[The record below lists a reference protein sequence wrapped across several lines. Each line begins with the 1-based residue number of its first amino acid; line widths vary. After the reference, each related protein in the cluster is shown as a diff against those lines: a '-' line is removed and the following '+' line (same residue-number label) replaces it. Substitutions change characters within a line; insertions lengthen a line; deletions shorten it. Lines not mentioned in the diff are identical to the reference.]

1 MGSGTVAQ
9 SQARSARMR
18 PIWILAALLLA
29 AATESVAQS
38 ATVAPVSGRADQ
50 VDPPATLVL
59 AGREVIEFRATVF
72 GYSPADRVA
81 GAGERAREA
90 YGRNPGLALTV
101 VVTSEGARVLADG
114 RTLFTV
120 VPGDV
125 DALVGETPEAR
136 AEKAVKQMEKVLE
149 NLRERGDP
157 RALGVGL
164 GQALAATLAWLLL
177 LRALMWL
184 DRWAGRRFAR
194 VVDGQAHHFRLFG
207 VDTVDPGFLRGF
219 ARRLVRMVAWVTA
232 ALLSYLWLD
241 LVLLLIPHTRPWG
254 EGLHGLLINVIS
266 TIGGG
271 VLDSLPGLA
280 FVAVIVVLARFVS
293 GAGRAFF
300 ARVRD
305 QGRSIG
311 WLDRDTAN
319 PTAAI
324 FSLVVWLFAL
334 AMAYPYLPGSDSEA
348 FKGLSVLVGLMV
360 SIGASGTV
368 GQATSGL
375 MLMYTRA
382 FRVGE
387 FVRIQ
392 DVEGTV
398 KEIGLFA
405 TRIRTG
411 MGEEVMLPNSV
422 VLGNSSRN
430 YSRAVPGAGFVL
442 DTVVTIGY
450 DTPWRQVVAM
460 LTEAA
465 SRVDAIADKPAP
477 RVMQTALSDFYV
489 EYRLIAYAKAQAPLP
504 RAEALDQIHAN
515 IQDVFN
521 EHGVQIMSP
530 HYLGDPAAAKV
541 VAKADWYAAPATPPP
556 ASL

>member
-1 MGSGTVAQ
+1 
-9 SQARSARMR
+9 MR
-18 PIWILAALLLA
+18 PIWIAVALLLLSISPRAGASPA
-29 AATESVAQS
+29 APS
-38 ATVAPVSGRADQ
+38 ALTAGVG
-50 VDPPATLVL
+50 DPPATLVI
-59 AGREVIEFRATVF
+59 AGRDVVEFRATVF
-72 GYSPADRVA
+72 GYSPAERAA
-81 GAGERAREA
+81 GANRRVQEA
-90 YGRNPGLALTV
+90 YRRNLGLELTV
-101 VVTSEGARVLADG
+101 VAVPEGARVLADG
-114 RTLFTV
+114 RQLFTV
-120 VPGDV
+120 VPADV
-125 DALVGETPEAR
+125 DALSGESPQAR
-136 AEKAVKQMEKVLE
+136 AEQAVEQLE
-149 NLRERGDP
+149 RVRANLRDRGDP
-157 RALGVGL
+157 RALATGL
-164 GQALAATLAWLLL
+164 GLAVLATLAWLLL
-177 LRALMWL
+177 LRALMWV
-184 DRWAGRRFAR
+184 DRRAGKRLKRAVDDR
-194 VVDGQAHHFRLFG
+194 VHHFRLFG
-207 VDTVDPGFLRGF
+207 VDMLDPVFLRGF
-219 ARRLVRMVAWVTA
+219 ARRLVRLLAWVGA
-232 ALLSYLWLD
+232 GLLTYLWLD
-241 LVLLLIPHTRPWG
+241 LVLQLIPHTRPWG
-254 EGLHGLLINVIS
+254 EGLHELLLDVVA

-271 VLDSLPGLA
+271 VVRSLPGLA
-280 FVAVIVVLARFVS
+280 FVAAIIILARFVS

-305 QGRSIG
+305 QQLTIG

-319 PTAAI
+319 PTSAI
-324 FSLVVWLFAL
+324 FSLLVWLFAL

-368 GQATSGL
+368 SQASSGL

-398 KEIGLFA
+398 MEIGLFA

-411 MGEEVMLPNSV
+411 MGEEVMLPNTV

-430 YSRAVPGAGFVL
+430 YSRAVPGTGFVL

-465 SRVDAIADKPAP
+465 SRVDAIARTPPP
-477 RVMQTALSDFYV
+477 RVVQTALTDFYV
-489 EYRLIAYAKAQAPLP
+489 EYRLVAYAKPEAPVP
-504 RAEALDQIHAN
+504 RAEALNQIHAC

-530 HYLGDPAAAKV
+530 HYVGDPATAKV
-541 VAKADWYAAPATPPP
+541 VAKHDWYAAPAKPP
-556 ASL
+556 AG